1 MVSKDGVSGDE
12 TRVEVVKQW
21 SISKNVHDVQSF
33 HGLVSLYRCFIPN
46 FNTMKAEKFEWTVLA
61 TQTSHQTKQK
71 LTTTPVLVI
80 PNFAQPFELHYD
92 ASKFGIRAIL
102 S

>member
-33 HGLVSLYRCFIPN
+33 HGLVSLIG
-46 FNTMKAEKFEWTVLA
+46 VLFL
-61 TQTSHQTKQK
+61 TSIQ
-71 LTTTPVLVI
+71 
-80 PNFAQPFELHYD
+80 
-92 ASKFGIRAIL
+92 
-102 S
+102 